1 VVEKTCSLLWKERLN
16 SDGQQFH
23 QYEQKESPEIIEN
36 KKKTQHTYDFGNL
49 VLAWNRH
56 TNVAGV

>member
-1 VVEKTCSLLWKERLN
+1 MVEKTCSLLWKERLN

-49 VLAWNRH
+49 VLVG
-56 TNVAGV
+56 TGTQM